1 MSYLSIKILY
11 FLKKIANINVDFDL
25 LIHWHF
31 QTIHIYDGK
40 FDYSRTNK
48 WLVTEGD
55 MQI

>member
-1 MSYLSIKILY
+1 M
-11 FLKKIANINVDFDL
+11 DFDL

-55 MQI
+55 KQI